1 MVDNRSRSVAQGQH
15 ARKRGNFVA
24 EQQRVV
30 GIDLGT
36 TNSLIAFMQGDAP
49 IVIPGEDG
57 SPIVPSVVAF
67 DQETASG
74 FSVGNAARGV
84 LLTHSANAVY
94 SVKRLMGRDLTDIQD
109 ELKLF
114 PFQLAEGLQPGE
126 VLKLNIGGLTLTPP
140 EVSAYILLQ
149 LKRNAERFFGVEV
162 TKAVITV
169 PAYFNDAQR
178 QATKDAGRIAG
189 LDVLRLVNEP
199 TAAALAYGLDKN
211 PDGSAKDGIIAVYD
225 FGGGTFDIS
234 ILKLHEGIFEVIAT
248 GGDTHLGGD
257 DIDNLLTAVALDDI
271 RGDLG
276 LDISTNPEVVQQ
288 LRKAVIEAKIA
299 LSDAES
305 TRILLEIPAGTG
317 KSQIPSGDDNK
328 ELNTKAGAPPLSA
341 VERVDSE
348 MWEGKNSGPTQPTHY
363 AREITRAQYEQ
374 LIAPIIARTAA
385 PVKQALRDAGFT
397 AADIDEVVMV
407 GGSTRI
413 PAVRKLVT
421 ELFDLEA
428 RGRKLHTELNPDE
441 VVALGAAVQA
451 QILSGEYSSATDD
464 LLLLDV
470 TPLSLG
476 IEALGGVVA
485 KIIQRNST
493 IPASATEH
501 FTTGVDGQTNVAIHV
516 LQGER
521 ELAKDCRS
529 LARFDLKGIPPM
541 VAGLPRIEV
550 KFLIDANGILHV
562 SAREQR
568 SGQEAAVEV
577 KPTYGLTDE
586 QVEAMILES
595 FDNAEEDITARQVI
609 EAKNEAETIMTA
621 VEKGEKTP
629 AWQQL
634 TFDEHAAIKAAAS
647 ELKQAVIG
655 GDYKVIRKGIDQLD
669 KKTRRFAEIM
679 MDSAVTG
686 ALGGKTM
693 AAAGA
698 DLAASQQGAA
708 PSAPHAFAKAEVSEA
723 TPAPDP
729 FADAE
734 ADLETPGESTED

>member
-1 MVDNRSRSVAQGQH
+1 VPDQPHRTTAP
-15 ARKRGNFVA
+15 
-24 EQQRVV
+24 VV

-36 TNSLIAFMQGDAP
+36 TNSLIAFMQGDTP
-49 IVIPGEDG
+49 VVIPGEDG
-57 SPIVPSVVAF
+57 TPIVPSVVAF
-67 DQETASG
+67 DQDTPNG
-74 FSVGNAARGV
+74 FAVGNAARSV
-84 LLTHSANAVY
+84 LLTNSANAVY
-94 SVKRLMGRDLTDIQD
+94 SVKRLMGRDLADVQP
-109 ELKLF
+109 ELEHF
-114 PFQLAEGLQPGE
+114 PFRLAPDLKPGE
-126 VLKLNIGGLTLTPP
+126 VLKLNVGGLTLTPP
-140 EVSAYILLQ
+140 EISAYILLQ
-149 LKRNAERFFGVEV
+149 LKNNATRFFGAEV

-178 QATKDAGRIAG
+178 QATQDAGRIAG

-199 TAAALAYGLDKN
+199 TAAALAYGLDKQ
-211 PDGSAKDGIIAVYD
+211 KDGIIAVYD

-234 ILKLHEGIFEVIAT
+234 ILKLHDGIFEVIAT

-257 DIDNLLTAVALDDI
+257 DIDLLLTAVALDDI
-271 RGDLG
+271 RGDLN
-276 LDISTNPEVVQQ
+276 LDVTQNPEVIQQ
-288 LRKAVIEAKIA
+288 LRKAVIDAKIA
-299 LSDAES
+299 LSSAE
-305 TRILLEIPAGTG
+305 TTTLDLTLPRG
-317 KSQIPSGDDNK
+317 Q
-328 ELNTKAGAPPLSA
+328 
-341 VERVDSE
+341 R
-348 MWEGKNSGPTQPTHY
+348 Y
-363 AREITRAQYEQ
+363 AREITRPQFEQ
-374 LIAPIIARTAA
+374 LIAPIIARTTA
-385 PVKQALRDAGFT
+385 PVKQAMKDAGFT
-397 AADIDEVVMV
+397 ASDIDEVVMV

-413 PAVRKLVT
+413 PAVRTLVT
-421 ELFDLEA
+421 QLFDLEA
-428 RGRKLHTELNPDE
+428 RGRKLHTSLNPDE

-451 QILSGEYSSATDD
+451 QILSGTENAATND

-568 SGQEAAVEV
+568 SGQEAQVEV

-586 QVEAMILES
+586 QVETMILDS
-595 FDNAEEDITARQVI
+595 FDNAESDITARQLI
-609 EAKNEAETIMTA
+609 EARNESQTILDA
-621 VEKGEKTP
+621 LAKGETSS

-634 TFDEHAAIKAAAS
+634 TLAEHASIESHAT
-647 ELKQAVIG
+647 ELRRIMQG
-655 GDYKVIRKGIDQLD
+655 DDYKAIREAIEYLD
-669 KKTRRFAEIM
+669 KATRRFAELM
-679 MDSAVTG
+679 MDAAVTG

-693 AAAGA
+693 AAAGDSINA
-698 DLAASQQGAA
+698 GLNA
-708 PSAPHAFAKAEVSEA
+708 PTSAPHAFAKADVSS
-723 TPAPDP
+723 TAPTNDLERAEQDP
-729 FADAE
+729 
-734 ADLETPGESTED
+734 ETPGESTED